1 MPDFIC
7 NECGKALA
15 NADSLRV
22 HKRTHSSER
31 RFQCE
36 ICKKGFSRSDLLTE
50 HMRTHTGEKPFQ
62 CDVCSRAFAA
72 KGNLAQHMLVHTGE
86 KAFQCDVCSRAF
98 AVKGN
103 LAKHMLV
110 HSGERSH
117 KCLPCGVSFAAL
129 GNFKRHNE
137 SVHNENTPFQCQIC
151 GCRFS
156 RQFYLFR
163 HFEVGHPS
171 ESATQSTTVH
181 THTEPEGMV
190 TVTTQTRVSSNNTTT
205 ISTVTSPVG
214 SAYIVTKRSP
224 SATITMATQGS
235 SGLVTTYTDQNFPGS
250 DSGRIFVDESDP
262 ELLGVYLPSG
272 SQPVNRARPSGTP
285 DVTNVQTSP
294 GGKRVDIPNVRKR
307 VCLGGSAPSEPPKKI
322 KVEVIDADSWSESRV
337 ARPGPSS
344 SFTDSDVSG
353 SCAGKLTSK
362 DHLQEIS
369 KSLGINV
376 DFFSN
381 LFSKGNIT
389 ACHDFKRLA
398 KLIIRKLG
406 SVSGEIPKET
416 ARDQKSLLIKEM
428 ARLVGIEVIHEGK
441 KYFLSSPES
450 CKNVVS
456 ETKIFESVKNALDK
470 LIKDKEVETDDV
482 DLSLSSHSSDKEP
495 HLDSSDEVVLVK
507 SELKT
512 DVLSRQHRFDNRA
525 PIWHAEP
532 SVKKEIDE
540 TPRKKRSKMDFDSIG
555 VPKNKKIR
563 NEINAAID
571 QYKKL
576 NVDDRESYLNARMR
590 INKND
595 GSVFPGLKGQNEVI
609 AAKNIQQWEILGH
622 YAGERLSDNT
632 YVQGARAVGASL
644 RKIDSYSYGLSSRS
658 SNEFISGFRQGNITT
673 CINSCTTYDGTD
685 RCLPEKNVSFIDHY
699 HKEDN
704 VTIPFVI
711 ALKPIKAGDV
721 IWIDYG
727 KEYWDIMNSPI
738 EVDSD

>member
-1 MPDFIC
+1 MTDFIC
-7 NECGKALA
+7 NECGKAFSKA
-15 NADSLRV
+15 SSLKT
-22 HKRTHSSER
+22 HKRIHSDEL

-36 ICKKGFSRSDLLTE
+36 VCKKVLSRSDLLNE
-50 HMRTHTGEKPFQ
+50 HMRTHTGEKPFR
-62 CDVCSRAFAA
+62 CDVCSKAFTL
-72 KGNLAQHMLVHTGE
+72 KGNLTKHMLIHTGEKPFPCPVCSKVFRAQGTLSQHMLVHTGE
-86 KAFQCDVCSRAF
+86 RPY
-98 AVKGN
+98 
-103 LAKHMLV
+103 
-110 HSGERSH
+110 
-117 KCLPCGVSFAAL
+117 KCLPCGASFTQLSAL
-129 GNFKRHNE
+129 KKHSRN
-137 SVHNENTPFQCQIC
+137 VHNENAPLQCETC

-156 RQFYLFR
+156 RQICLSKHR
-163 HFEVGHPS
+163 VARHPS
-171 ESATQSTTVH
+171 ESATRSTTVH

-214 SAYIVTKRSP
+214 TAYIVTKRSP
-224 SATITMATQGS
+224 SATITTATQGS

-322 KVEVIDADSWSESRV
+322 KVEVIDADSRSESRV

-353 SCAGKLTSK
+353 
-362 DHLQEIS
+362 
-369 KSLGINV
+369 
-376 DFFSN
+376 
-381 LFSKGNIT
+381 
-389 ACHDFKRLA
+389 
-398 KLIIRKLG
+398 
-406 SVSGEIPKET
+406 
-416 ARDQKSLLIKEM
+416 
-428 ARLVGIEVIHEGK
+428 
-441 KYFLSSPES
+441 
-450 CKNVVS
+450 
-456 ETKIFESVKNALDK
+456 
-470 LIKDKEVETDDV
+470 
-482 DLSLSSHSSDKEP
+482 SSDKEP

-525 PIWHAEP
+525 PLWHAEP
-532 SVKKEIDE
+532 SVKKEVDE
-540 TPRKKRSKMDFDSIG
+540 APRKKRSKMDFDSIG
-555 VPKNKKIR
+555 VPKNKKTR

-595 GSVFPGLKGQNEVI
+595 GSVFPELKGQNEVI

-632 YVQGARAVGASL
+632 YVQGARAAGASL
-644 RKIDSYSYGLSSRS
+644 RKIDSYSYGLK
-658 SNEFISGFRQGNITT
+658 NEFISGFRQGNVTT

-685 RCLPEKNVSFIDHY
+685 RSLPEKNVSFIDHY

-727 KEYWDIMNSPI
+727 KEYWDIMNSSI

>member
-7 NECGKALA
+7 NECGKAFS
-15 NADSLRV
+15 NASNLKT
-22 HKRTHSSER
+22 HKRIHSDEP

-36 ICKKGFSRSDLLTE
+36 VCKKVFSRSDILTE
-50 HMRTHTGEKPFQ
+50 HMRTHTGEKPFK
-62 CDVCSRAFAA
+62 CDVCS
-72 KGNLAQHMLVHTGE
+72 
-86 KAFQCDVCSRAF
+86 KAFTL
-98 AVKGN
+98 KGN
-103 LAKHMLV
+103 LAKHMLIHTGEKPFPCPVCSRVFRTQGNLSRHMLV
-110 HSGERSH
+110 HTGERPH
-117 KCLPCGVSFAAL
+117 KCLPCGVSFSLL
-129 GNFKRHNE
+129 GNLNQHNKRA
-137 SVHNENTPFQCQIC
+137 HNENAPLQCETC

-156 RQFYLFR
+156 RQIYLSR
-163 HFEVGHPS
+163 HCEAGHSS
-171 ESATQSTTVH
+171 ESATRSTTVH
-181 THTEPEGMV
+181 THTEPEGMI

-214 SAYIVTKRSP
+214 TAYIVTKRSP

-307 VCLGGSAPSEPPKKI
+307 VCLGGSAQSEPPKKI
-322 KVEVIDADSWSESRV
+322 KVEVIDADSRSESRV

-344 SFTDSDVSG
+344 SFTDFDVSG
-353 SCAGKLTSK
+353 
-362 DHLQEIS
+362 
-369 KSLGINV
+369 
-376 DFFSN
+376 
-381 LFSKGNIT
+381 
-389 ACHDFKRLA
+389 
-398 KLIIRKLG
+398 
-406 SVSGEIPKET
+406 
-416 ARDQKSLLIKEM
+416 
-428 ARLVGIEVIHEGK
+428 
-441 KYFLSSPES
+441 
-450 CKNVVS
+450 
-456 ETKIFESVKNALDK
+456 
-470 LIKDKEVETDDV
+470 
-482 DLSLSSHSSDKEP
+482 SSDKEP

-525 PIWHAEP
+525 PLWHAEP
-532 SVKKEIDE
+532 SVKKEVDE
-540 TPRKKRSKMDFDSIG
+540 APRKKRSKMDFDSIG
-555 VPKNKKIR
+555 VPKNKKTR

-632 YVQGARAVGASL
+632 YVQGARAAGASL
-644 RKIDSYSYGLSSRS
+644 RKIDSYSYGLK
-658 SNEFISGFRQGNITT
+658 NEFISGFRRGNITT
-673 CINSCTTYDGTD
+673 CINSCTT
-685 RCLPEKNVSFIDHY
+685 
-699 HKEDN
+699 
-704 VTIPFVI
+704 
-711 ALKPIKAGDV
+711 
-721 IWIDYG
+721 
-727 KEYWDIMNSPI
+727 
-738 EVDSD
+738 

>member
-22 HKRTHSSER
+22 HKRIHSGER

-36 ICKKGFSRSDLLTE
+36 ICKKGFSRSDSFTE

-62 CDVCSRAFAA
+62 CDVCGKAFACRRT
-72 KGNLAQHMLVHTGE
+72 LVQHMLIHTGE
-86 KAFQCDVCSRAF
+86 KPFPCPVCSKVFRIQ
-98 AVKGN
+98 GT
-103 LAKHMLV
+103 LSWHMLV
-110 HSGERSH
+110 HSGERHH
-117 KCLPCGVSFAAL
+117 KCLPCGVSFSLL
-129 GNFKRHNE
+129 GNLKRHNK
-137 SVHNENTPFQCQIC
+137 SVHNENAPLQCETC

-156 RQFYLFR
+156 RQFYLSR
-163 HFEVGHPS
+163 HFEAGHPS
-171 ESATQSTTVH
+171 ESTTRSATVH

-205 ISTVTSPVG
+205 ISTVTSPKG
-214 SAYIVTKRSP
+214 SAYVITECSA
-224 SATITMATQGS
+224 SATTTTATQG

-250 DSGRIFVDESDP
+250 DSVRIFVDESDP

-272 SQPVNRARPSGTP
+272 SQPVNRARPSGTS

-353 SCAGKLTSK
+353 S
-362 DHLQEIS
+362 
-369 KSLGINV
+369 
-376 DFFSN
+376 
-381 LFSKGNIT
+381 
-389 ACHDFKRLA
+389 
-398 KLIIRKLG
+398 
-406 SVSGEIPKET
+406 
-416 ARDQKSLLIKEM
+416 
-428 ARLVGIEVIHEGK
+428 
-441 KYFLSSPES
+441 
-450 CKNVVS
+450 
-456 ETKIFESVKNALDK
+456 
-470 LIKDKEVETDDV
+470 
-482 DLSLSSHSSDKEP
+482 SDKEP

-525 PIWHAEP
+525 PLWHAEP
-532 SVKKEIDE
+532 SVKKEVDE
-540 TPRKKRSKMDFDSIG
+540 APRKKQSKMDFDSIG

-609 AAKNIQQWEILGH
+609 AAKNIQQWEVLGH

-644 RKIDSYSYGLSSRS
+644 QKIDSYSYGLK
-658 SNEFISGFRQGNITT
+658 NEFISGFRQGNITT

-685 RCLPEKNVSFIDHY
+685 RSLPEKNASFIDHY

-721 IWIDYG
+721 IWTDYG
-727 KEYWDIMNSPI
+727 KEYWDVMNSSI